1 VIFVEFVLRKLHY
14 HLLYSFHQWQQF
26 NFITMVF
33 ARVLLYTATATAVVF
48 LMSGYGY
55 QWGLWELGTGFT
67 LLRYSAYTAI
77 ALTVVSAASIWFLRE
92 SVFRA
97 KAYAVIILLLMGSAT
112 VTALYWQHQAR
123 SVPPI
128 HDITTDMENPPEF
141 VAMVRLRADAPNPPE
156 YEGEETARQQ
166 REAYPHI
173 QPLVIEADLQE
184 VMDAAVVV
192 VAGRGWE
199 LVAINRNDG
208 RIEATEKL
216 AWFGFKDDVVI
227 RFTEEN
233 GSTRV
238 DMRSKSRIGR
248 SDIGVNAKRIERF
261 MKDLEGKF

>member
-1 VIFVEFVLRKLHY
+1 
-14 HLLYSFHQWQQF
+14 
-26 NFITMVF
+26 MVF
-33 ARVLLYTATATAVVF
+33 ARVLLYIAVATAAVF

-55 QWGLWELGTGFT
+55 QWGLWELGTGFM
-67 LLRYSAYTAI
+67 LRRYSAYTAI
-77 ALTVVSAASIWFLRE
+77 AIAAVSLISFWFIRE

-97 KAYAVIILLLMGSAT
+97 KAYVVLVFLLMGTAT

-128 HDITTDMENPPEF
+128 HDITTDLESPPEF
-141 VAMVRLRADAPNPPE
+141 VAMVRLREDAPNPPE
-156 YEGEETARQQ
+156 YAGEETARQQ

-173 QPLVIEADLQE
+173 QPLIVQAGLQD
-184 VMDAAVVV
+184 VMDEAVVI
-192 VAGRGWE
+192 VAGRGWD

-227 RFTEEN
+227 RFTETEE
-233 GSTRV
+233 GTRV

-261 MKDLEGKF
+261 LKDLERKF